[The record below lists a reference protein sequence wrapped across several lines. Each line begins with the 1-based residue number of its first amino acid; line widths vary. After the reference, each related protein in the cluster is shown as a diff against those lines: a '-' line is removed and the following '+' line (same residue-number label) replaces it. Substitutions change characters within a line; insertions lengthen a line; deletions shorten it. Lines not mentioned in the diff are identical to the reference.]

1 MKKLADTSFIGSIEL
16 EAALSKVKTQSEGD
30 AETIK
35 QAIAYI
41 ARTSVMLSAA
51 RRAVAN

>member
-1 MKKLADTSFIGSIEL
+1 MKKLADTSFIAATEL
-16 EAALSKVKTQSEGD
+16 EGALSKVKTQSEGD

-41 ARTSVMLSAA
+41 ARTSVMLSAV
-51 RRAVAN
+51 RRAVKD